1 MVEVRWLRNPNFV
14 KDLIQL
20 YTRAGVEAISGI
32 SYTHYNHR
40 AIYEAAQALGD
51 TTFLTSQLYGMI
63 DSYNLWNATIDNTT
77 YLYHR
82 TPLSDAQ
89 EFSLPGYVTGGPN
102 GGPVQY
108 WESFDNDYT
117 TIWLGPETY
126 RPNFNSYMVAGARAI
141 ATVAQLAGNA
151 SLAQEWNQ
159 YADGLYSRMLGL
171 LYDTDLQ
178 FWIDVVEGTNL
189 PVVGRQL
196 IGYFP
201 YRFDVGT
208 GSNMI
213 RGLEAG
219 LNEHEFITE
228 YGPTTLEQTSPYYTA
243 LKNVTYCCIWQGQS
257 WPFSTSVYLGTLAR
271 LARNNLSSVATPQLF
286 YQAMQTY
293 ALTNY
298 KDNIPYT
305 AESHY
310 PTINEWSGDTTNHSE
325 HYLHST
331 YFDNV
336 FTNLIGIVPTL
347 DNRIELRPLVPSNW
361 SYFAVE
367 NLPYHGHLI
376 SLLWDRTGSHYS
388 TPAHS
393 AGLSVY
399 IDGGLLY
406 KQSTLAP
413 VNITLPSNS
422 SNAVNTLANQLQH
435 ENILSN
441 PNAPWGLPN
450 VTADYV
456 FSANGDIQPY
466 QPWKMIDGLLW
477 YDDTPDNRWTN
488 NQTSS
493 PYTTIS
499 ITLPR
504 ARNISSVSLA
514 IMDDTKKMNGI
525 HEGGVMT
532 CPKSIRVT
540 LGNGSVVAER
550 NPWTD
555 CVGNSVNTV
564 LFASPST
571 GASAPS
577 DNATST
583 PAVGSGT
590 VVETDFINITIL
602 NQRYYSV
609 GIPEIQIWVPSNP
622 GPRYEAEDGLLG
634 CFIGSFEGRKS
645 GLNNTIVDGGVQ
657 LYEGGWAEIANV
669 RTQNGT
675 AGPGTLTVIGG
686 GSGTVDVGINF
697 LTNQTLMFS
706 GHQSQTINV
715 DYLYGGNVV
724 TMFQT
729 SGTPW
734 IDAVVVG

>member
-1 MVEVRWLRNPNFV
+1 MESLISWITVLFVFALRLCAAQDPPQPFPPVDSYLSTTNILNHSSYVDSLDEPQWYLDNIPFVDFPDSAIQDVYYYRASVIKRHLKFAHEGHGWSFTEFIHPVAWASKLQTIPDSAPHHMVECRWLRNPNFV

-77 YLYHR
+77 HLYHR

-108 WESFDNDYT
+108 WESFDNDYN

-141 ATVAQLAGNA
+141 ATVAQLAGNT

-159 YADGLYSRMLGL
+159 YGDGLYSRMLDM
-171 LYDTDLQ
+171 LYDNDLQ

-189 PVVGRQL
+189 PVVGREL

-208 GSNMI
+208 GTNMI

-219 LNEHEFITE
+219 LNEHEFITQ
-228 YGPTTLEQTSPYYTA
+228 YGPTTLEQTNPYYTA

-271 LARNNLSSVATPQLF
+271 LARNNLSSIATPQLF
-286 YQAMQTY
+286 YQAMETY

-325 HYLHST
+325 HYFHST

-336 FTNLIGIVPTL
+336 FTNLIGIIPTL

-367 NLPYHGHLI
+367 NLPYHGSLI
-376 SLLWDRTGSHYS
+376 SLLWD
-388 TPAHS
+388 
-393 AGLSVY
+393 
-399 IDGGLLY
+399 
-406 KQSTLAP
+406 
-413 VNITLPSNS
+413 
-422 SNAVNTLANQLQH
+422 
-435 ENILSN
+435 
-441 PNAPWGLPN
+441 
-450 VTADYV
+450 
-456 FSANGDIQPY
+456 
-466 QPWKMIDGLLW
+466 
-477 YDDTPDNRWTN
+477 
-488 NQTSS
+488 
-493 PYTTIS
+493 
-499 ITLPR
+499 
-504 ARNISSVSLA
+504 
-514 IMDDTKKMNGI
+514 
-525 HEGGVMT
+525 
-532 CPKSIRVT
+532 
-540 LGNGSVVAER
+540 
-550 NPWTD
+550 
-555 CVGNSVNTV
+555 
-564 LFASPST
+564 ST
-571 GASAPS
+571 G
-577 DNATST
+577 TH
-583 PAVGSGT
+583 
-590 VVETDFINITIL
+590 
-602 NQRYYSV
+602 Y
-609 GIPEIQIWVPSNP
+609 
-622 GPRYEAEDGLLG
+622 
-634 CFIGSFEGRKS
+634 
-645 GLNNTIVDGGVQ
+645 
-657 LYEGGWAEIANV
+657 
-669 RTQNGT
+669 
-675 AGPGTLTVIGG
+675 
-686 GSGTVDVGINF
+686 
-697 LTNQTLMFS
+697 
-706 GHQSQTINV
+706 
-715 DYLYGGNVV
+715 
-724 TMFQT
+724 
-729 SGTPW
+729 
-734 IDAVVVG
+734 